1 VRFSFRLS
9 FISSYQVEQS
19 TLSSRNSSRDCT
31 HQLSGS
37 EDQRPDLASLSEE
50 LIKKQTGC
58 TIRMKELE
66 GNILFKLA
74 SSAEGDI
81 TEDVAL
87 MENFEETKNINDDI
101 E

>member
-1 VRFSFRLS
+1 
-9 FISSYQVEQS
+9 
-19 TLSSRNSSRDCT
+19 
-31 HQLSGS
+31 
-37 EDQRPDLASLSEE
+37 
-50 LIKKQTGC
+50 
-58 TIRMKELE
+58 MKELE
-66 GNILFKLA
+66 DNILFKLA